1 MQVVV
6 RIKLKEILAER
17 NMTQSE
23 LARLSNLSETAI
35 SMFARGQGSS
45 INKEYLSKIASALN
59 ITNISD
65 ILELEFI

>member
-6 RIKLKEILAER
+6 KIKLKEILAER

-35 SMFARGQGSS
+35 SMFARGQGNS
-45 INKEYLSKIASALN
+45 INKEYLSKIASVLN
-59 ITNISD
+59 ITNISA
-65 ILELEFI
+65 ILQLEFI